1 MTDETA
7 PEAANDS
14 PAGVTPTQAV
24 ADLTRSPAWSENFSG
39 VNGREAQKQAVEQK
53 SAILRPA
60 DTPRD
65 VPEALADGLQ
75 NPVTQ
80 PFAEARMPAETA
92 AEYKF
97 DRWDGVESIEEAQAM
112 TTIAQEAAHAIGA
125 APQFAKATVSH
136 VQERLSRVADGSRVS
151 DNVDAFDAALTK
163 AFGERTDATVA
174 AAEAALNA
182 MPKEGRKWVQSALN
196 NLDPESASW
205 FVGRLASATR
215 ARLVRAKLVP

>member
-14 PAGVTPTQAV
+14 PAEATATQAV
-24 ADLTRSPAWSENFSG
+24 AELTRSPAWSENFSG

-53 SAILRPA
+53 SSILRPA
-60 DTPRD
+60 DTLRD
-65 VPEALADGLQ
+65 VPEALAEGMQ
-75 NPVTQ
+75 HPTTQ
-80 PFAEARMPAETA
+80 PFAEARMPAESA

-136 VQERLSRVADGSRVS
+136 VQERLSHVADGSRVS

-163 AFGERTDATVA
+163 AFGAEVDSTVS
-174 AAEAALNA
+174 AAEKAMAAMPPAGREWLQKTLNA
-182 MPKEGRKWVQSALN
+182 
-196 NLDPESASW
+196 LDPGTATWLVGRIASAS
-205 FVGRLASATR
+205 R
-215 ARLVRAKLVP
+215 ARTPTTGR